1 MALLNEADLHKAI
14 RVVGRNIG
22 SLSRVTATITD
33 VAAKK
38 LTIRKP

>member
-22 SLSRVTATITD
+22 SLSRVTID
-33 VAAKK
+33 SPD
-38 LTIRKP
+38 LS